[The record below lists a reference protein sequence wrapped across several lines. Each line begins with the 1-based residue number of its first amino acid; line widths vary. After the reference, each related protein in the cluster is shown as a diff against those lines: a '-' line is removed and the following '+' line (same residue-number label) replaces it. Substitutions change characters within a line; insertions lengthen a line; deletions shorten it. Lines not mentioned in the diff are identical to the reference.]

1 MKLISVKANMISI
14 NGNAATILDV
24 LACVVVSS
32 DLNFIKLG
40 YNKRMLLKGFR
51 YIDVKNI
58 ISVPYFVEFSN
69 EFGSVLDIKDLNIDS
84 TLNIRGKTKGKGF
97 TGVIKRYGFSGLSA
111 SHGVSLTH
119 RSLGAIG
126 SRQDP
131 GRVWKG
137 KKMAG
142 RMGNI
147 YICLKLVKIVVI
159 NKFTCRIIVYG
170 SIPGGN
176 NNILYLQQPNI

>member
-1 MKLISVKANMISI
+1 MKLVSVKSKMISI
-14 NGNAATILDV
+14 NGNAATMLDI

-32 DLNFIKLG
+32 GLNFIKLG
-40 YNKRMLLKGFR
+40 YNKRKLLKNFR
-51 YIDVKNI
+51 DIDVKKI
-58 ISVPYFVEFSN
+58 IYVPCFIKTPN
-69 EFGSVLDIKDLNIDS
+69 EFGSVLDIKDLNTNS
-84 TLNIRGKTKGKGF
+84 TINIRGKTKGRGF

-142 RMGNI
+142 RMGNV
-147 YICLKLVKIVVI
+147 YISLKLIKIVVI
-159 NKFTCRIIVYG
+159 NKFTCWIIVYG
-170 SIPGGN
+170 SVPGKN
-176 NNILYLQQPNI
+176 NNILYLQQTKT